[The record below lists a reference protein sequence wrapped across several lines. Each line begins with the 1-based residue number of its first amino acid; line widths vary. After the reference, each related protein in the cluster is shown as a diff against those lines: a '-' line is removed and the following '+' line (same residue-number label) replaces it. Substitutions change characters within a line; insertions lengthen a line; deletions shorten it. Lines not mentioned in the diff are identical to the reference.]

1 MAAPIIQTKI
11 TSNADL
17 LREITET
24 LREIGCCP
32 RCILRYIGER
42 QGDVYRLT
50 TQEIEKMVESIL
62 KKENVFPLTTPCPV
76 CLGILQAYIDEEF
89 LQKIKNAVEKDDY
102 EFKTFICS
110 LTIPVCIL
118 VREHSVL
125 IHLQDKFKDEYEIMT
140 LPDFVSIKEAWKL
153 RCGPLLS
160 NLINVPFDQKS
171 MFDIAVLFNY
181 ERSDKECS
189 FLSDEKPDIF
199 IKRKSKNFRNLD
211 ETFTRNNV
219 IKALDSMSEDLFKRL
234 YKTPPSPPKSS
245 CNFLD
250 IKCSH
255 EPVFV
260 AGRYNKYSR
269 ELSQTP
275 WFIEG
280 KRKGVSSVEEEIC
293 NLIKKTFRYE
303 EGRFSASGRED
314 VDVRMLGSGRPFVV
328 EMINPRKI
336 TVTEEEMILLQQE
349 INKNSTDV
357 KVQDLQIVSKEET
370 NNLKEGE
377 MEKTKCY
384 SALCWAAEPLTA
396 DKLLKLDSIKDLV
409 MQQKTPIRVLHR
421 RPLATRERTIHSMS
435 AKLQDDHHFILLLN
449 TQAGTYIKEFVH
461 GDFGRS
467 TPNMCTLLDME
478 CDILTLDVESVEL
491 EWPKR
496 LEYNHTN
503 DEH

>member
-11 TSNADL
+11 TSNTDL
-17 LREITET
+17 LRDITET

-42 QGDVYRLT
+42 KGDVYRLT

-76 CLGILQAYIDEEF
+76 CLGILQTYIDEEF
-89 LQKIKNAVEKDDY
+89 LYKIKKAVEEDDY

-125 IHLQDKFKDEYEIMT
+125 IHLQDKFKDEYEVMT

-171 MFDIAVLFNY
+171 MFDIAVLFTY
-181 ERSDKECS
+181 DRSDKECT
-189 FLSDEKPDIF
+189 FLSDERPDLF
-199 IKRKSKNFRNLD
+199 VKRKSKNFRNLD
-211 ETFTRNNV
+211 DTFTRNNV

-275 WFIEG
+275 WIIEG
-280 KRKGVSSVEEEIC
+280 KRKGESSVEEEIC
-293 NLIKKTFRYE
+293 NLIKKTFKYE

-328 EMINPRKI
+328 EMINPRKV
-336 TVTEEEMILLQQE
+336 TVTEEEMIFLQQE

-421 RPLATRERTIHSMS
+421 RPLATRERTVHSMS

-461 GDFGRS
+461 GDFGR
-467 TPNMCTLLDME
+467 TKPNICTLLDME

-496 LEYNHTN
+496 LENNHTP
-503 DEH
+503 DEL